1 MSKYNFDSSV
11 FLMLTPPPP
20 PPICLNRPDKPH
32 PFSAAGQ
39 AAREV

>member
-11 FLMLTPPPP
+11 FLILTPPPV
-20 PPICLNRPDKPH
+20 CLNRPDKPH

>member
-11 FLMLTPPPP
+11 SLILT

-32 PFSAAGQ
+32 PFDAAGQ
-39 AAREV
+39 AAWEV

>member
-11 FLMLTPPPP
+11 SLILAP

-32 PFSAAGQ
+32 PFSAACP
-39 AAREV
+39 AAGEV

>member
-1 MSKYNFDSSV
+1 MALGSVAVSGGVSKKAKERMMYMDG
-11 FLMLTPPPP
+11 
-20 PPICLNRPDKPH
+20 KPH

>member
-11 FLMLTPPPP
+11 FLMFTPP

>member
-11 FLMLTPPPP
+11 SLILPP

-32 PFSAAGQ
+32 PFSAACP
-39 AAREV
+39 AAWEV

>member
-11 FLMLTPPPP
+11 SLILTP

-32 PFSAAGQ
+32 LFSAAGQ

>member
-11 FLMLTPPPP
+11 SLILP
-20 PPICLNRPDKPH
+20 PPIRLNRPDKPH

-39 AAREV
+39 AAWEV

>member
-11 FLMLTPPPP
+11 FLMLT

>member
-11 FLMLTPPPP
+11 SLILTPP

-32 PFSAAGQ
+32 PFSAACP
-39 AAREV
+39 AAWEV

>member
-11 FLMLTPPPP
+11 FLMFTP

>member
-11 FLMLTPPPP
+11 LLMLT

-32 PFSAAGQ
+32 PFSAACP
-39 AAREV
+39 AAWEV